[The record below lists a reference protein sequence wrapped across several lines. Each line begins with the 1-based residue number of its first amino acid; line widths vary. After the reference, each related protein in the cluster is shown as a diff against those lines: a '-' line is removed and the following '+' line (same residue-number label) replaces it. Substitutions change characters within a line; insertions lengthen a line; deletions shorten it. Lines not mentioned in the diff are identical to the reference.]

1 MSLED
6 EQRFRV
12 NARRR
17 AMDLLARREHTR
29 QELFLKLRTRLCVDG
44 SAASTQS
51 SNNDESLNTPTNAER
66 LLDQVLDKLEADGLL
81 SDARFVESFLNSR
94 KHKGYGPLYIRHL
107 LRIKNVDDDGPAA
120 VSDVEEAQ
128 WLEALHTLIKKRLS
142 AEGFP
147 QRGSKEYLK
156 LQRFV
161 LSRGYSVAQW
171 SEIEKRVSR

>member
-6 EQRFRV
+6 EQHFRV

-29 QELFLKLRTRLCVDG
+29 QELFLKLRTRLCADG
-44 SAASTQS
+44 PAASAQ
-51 SNNDESLNTPTNAER
+51 SNNDGESLNTLTNAES

-94 KHKGYGPLYIRHL
+94 KHKGYGPLYIRHQ
-107 LRIKNVDDDGPAA
+107 LRIKNVDEVGLAT
-120 VSDVEEAQ
+120 VSEVEEAQ
-128 WLEALHTLIKKRLS
+128 WLDALQTLIKKRLS
-142 AEGFP
+142 AGEFP
-147 QRGSKEYLK
+147 KRGSKDYLK

-171 SEIEKRVSR
+171 GEVERRVSR